1 MLHRRLIATL
11 LLAAYLPACT
21 AYHQTKQPLTQ
32 LTASPK
38 PASRLC
44 ITKRNGVRIE
54 VLEPRVTSDSLL
66 GTTTTPGQLAGRIA
80 IAVAEIQSIEVRKI
94 DAGKT
99 VALLVVTVGGIAL
112 MSAAMSAAMDN
123 MWDDA
128 SIGY

>member
-1 MLHRRLIATL
+1 M
-11 LLAAYLPACT
+11 
-21 AYHQTKQPLTQ
+21 
-32 LTASPK
+32 
-38 PASRLC
+38 
-44 ITKRNGVRIE
+44 
-54 VLEPRVTSDSLL
+54 TSDSLL